1 VGWFSSKVT
10 YTGDISI
17 SHLIDTLPENPIK
30 AAVREAIQ
38 SNYEIV
44 DAVTSAR
51 SSTMAVKVK
60 AYYDFVKADP
70 NLDLPV
76 SNFPSQLGD
85 ALPFITIKENRNNV
99 LFSGMTDKITASEKA
114 LRKLDLSLSGLTSA
128 INSGGGTVDDVNVM
142 FGANVWSNT
151 AGTAE
156 YFFRLFKKLYDP
168 IYDQQ
173 WWMGFSAV
181 KGTDAF
187 AAAAAAIQA
196 RKALDAAIASGAATT
211 TIDSLSA
218 DLVAKENILAAIL
231 KSTEPKKTSWN
242 SSNSPLTG
250 GIKTYSVS
258 NAGEYTQTFSYLT
271 VTKKITSGV
280 IGPLGHY
287 VKSLRVYNDTS
298 FNDIKNLITLDGT
311 LQHNFDSVAVSRQI
325 SSTFYETYTIYGMGI
340 RNQVRFDDGSY
351 RFIYHSVSG
360 GLHGTFVVPLFSGIS
375 AEMNDFVEE
384 QFLSDSLIMFVQTV
398 SSTKTEW
405 YESTAFKWIVSIVII
420 IVVTVV
426 TWGSGTTQ
434 AILLTQGFMAAVQAT
449 ALTLISYAIGG
460 IALSYIIKGVIAI
473 LTPLIGAKA
482 ATVLTMVAV
491 IAITLYTGYG
501 DVNFADLPWAEI
513 LLKTGASVI
522 NVVQSVVQLE
532 NAEELL
538 KLTSEKTAFSSYS
551 DLVTKELNRGMDL
564 LDTSIDNLLYSTMN
578 SVLIVRETPDDFYNR
593 TIHQGNV
600 GILGIDAVSNYTS
613 NKLVLPKELPS
624 QLMA

>member
-1 VGWFSSKVT
+1 VGWFDAEVT

-17 SHLIDTLPENPIK
+17 AHLIEKLPENPIK

-44 DAVTSAR
+44 DAVTAAR

-60 AYYDFVKADP
+60 AYYDFVIADP
-70 NLDLPV
+70 ALDLPV
-76 SNFPSQLGD
+76 SNFPLQLGD
-85 ALPFITIKENRNNV
+85 ALPFITIKENRNN
-99 LFSGMTDKITASEKA
+99 LLDSGMTAKIEASEKA
-114 LRKLDLSLSGLTSA
+114 LRKLNLSLSGLTTA
-128 INSGGGTVDDVNVM
+128 INSGGGTVDDVHVM

-156 YFFRLFKKLYDP
+156 YFFRLFNKLYDP

-187 AAAAAAIQA
+187 VAAAAAIQA
-196 RKALDAAIASGAATT
+196 RKAVDAAIASGAATT

-231 KSTEPKKTSWN
+231 LSTEPNVTSWN
-242 SSNSPLTG
+242 SSNSPLTEG
-250 GIKTYSVS
+250 TKTYYVS

-280 IGPLGHY
+280 IGPVGHY

-325 SSTFYETYTIYGMGI
+325 SSTFYETYTIYGMAI

-351 RFIYHSVSG
+351 KFVYHSVST
-360 GLHGTFVVPLFSGIS
+360 GLHGTFVVPLFAGIS

-384 QFLSDSLIMFVQTV
+384 KFLSDSLILFVQTV
-398 SSTKTEW
+398 SETKTEW
-405 YESTAFKWIVSIVII
+405 YESTAFKWIVAIVII
-420 IVVTVV
+420 IGVTIL

-449 ALTLISYAIGG
+449 ALTLISYVIGG
-460 IALSYIIKGVIAI
+460 IALSYVIKGIIAI
-473 LTPLIGAKA
+473 LTPLIGVKA
-482 ATVLTMVAV
+482 ATAITMVAV

-522 NVVQSVVQLE
+522 DVVQSVVQLE

>member
-1 VGWFSSKVT
+1 MGWFSAEIT

-17 SHLIDTLPENPIK
+17 SHLIDKLPENPIK

-38 SNYEIV
+38 NNYEIV
-44 DAVTSAR
+44 DVVTSAR

-70 NLDLPV
+70 ALDLPG

-85 ALPFITIKENRNNV
+85 ALPFISIKENRNNV
-99 LFSGMTDKITASEKA
+99 LGSGMTAKIKASKTALS
-114 LRKLDLSLSGLTSA
+114 KLNLSLAGLTNA
-128 INSGGGTVDDVNVM
+128 VNSGGGTVDDVHVM

-156 YFFRLFKKLYDP
+156 YFFRLFNKLYDP

-187 AAAAAAIQA
+187 DAAAAAIAA
-196 RKALDAAIASGAATT
+196 RKAVDAAIASGAATT
-211 TIDSLSA
+211 IIDSLSA
-218 DLVAKENILAAIL
+218 DLVAKEDFLAAVL

-250 GIKTYSVS
+250 GIKTFYVTNNS
-258 NAGEYTQTFSYLT
+258 EYTQTFSYLT

-280 IGPLGHY
+280 IGPVGHY

-298 FNDIKNLITLDGT
+298 FNDIKDLITLDGT
-311 LQHNFDSVAVSRQI
+311 LQHNFNSVAVSRQI
-325 SSTFYETYTIYGMGI
+325 SSTFYETYTIYGMST
-340 RNQVRFDDGSY
+340 RNQVRLGDGSY
-351 RFIYHSVSG
+351 KFVYHTVSS
-360 GLHGTFVVPLFSGIS
+360 GLHGTFVVPLFAGIS

-384 QFLSDSLIMFVQTV
+384 QFLSDSLILFIQTV
-398 SSTKTEW
+398 SETKREW
-405 YESTAFKWIVSIVII
+405 YESAAFKWLVAIVII
-420 IVVTVV
+420 IVVTVL
-426 TWGSGTTQ
+426 TWGSATTQ

-449 ALTLISYAIGG
+449 ALTLLSYAIGG

-473 LTPLIGAKA
+473 LTPLIGVKA
-482 ATVLTMVAV
+482 ATVLTMVTA
-491 IAITLYTGYG
+491 IAIALYTGYG

-538 KLTSEKTAFSSYS
+538 KLTGEIKEFSFYS
-551 DLVTKELNRGMDL
+551 GLVTKELNKGMDL

-578 SVLIVRETPDDFYNR
+578 SVLFVKETPDDFYNR

-600 GILGIDAVSNYTS
+600 GILGIDAVSSYTN

>member
-1 VGWFSSKVT
+1 MGWFSAKVT

-17 SHLIDTLPENPIK
+17 SHLIEKLPENPIK

-38 SNYEIV
+38 NNYEIV
-44 DAVTSAR
+44 DVVTSAR

-60 AYYDFVKADP
+60 AFYDFVKADP
-70 NLDLPV
+70 ALDLPV
-76 SNFPSQLGD
+76 SNFPLQLGD

-99 LFSGMTDKITASEKA
+99 LDSGMTAKIAASEKA
-114 LRKLDLSLSGLTSA
+114 LIKLNLSLSGLTNA
-128 INSGGGTVDDVNVM
+128 INSGGGTVDDVHVM
-142 FGANVWSNT
+142 FGANVWSDT

-156 YFFRLFKKLYDP
+156 YFFRLFDKLYDP

-196 RKALDAAIASGAATT
+196 RKAVDAAIASGAAAA
-211 TIDSLSA
+211 TINSLSS
-218 DLVAKENILAAIL
+218 DLAAKEDFLAVTL
-231 KSTEPKKTSWN
+231 KSTEPKVTSWN
-242 SSNSPLTG
+242 SSNSPLTE
-250 GIKTYSVS
+250 GIKTYYVN

-271 VTKKITSGV
+271 VTRKITSGV
-280 IGPLGHY
+280 IGPVGHY
-287 VKSLRVYNDTS
+287 VKTLRVYNDTS

-311 LQHNFDSVAVSRQI
+311 LQHSFDSVAVSRQI
-325 SSTFYETYTIYGMGI
+325 TSTVHETYTIYGMSI
-340 RNQVRFDDGSY
+340 RNQVRFDNGSY
-351 RFIYHSVSG
+351 KFVYHSVSS
-360 GLHGTFVVPLFSGIS
+360 GLHGTFVVPLFAGIS

-384 QFLSDSLIMFVQTV
+384 QFLSDSLILFVQTV
-398 SSTKTEW
+398 SQTKTEW
-405 YESTAFKWIVSIVII
+405 YESTAFKWIVAIVII
-420 IVVTVV
+420 IGVTIL

-449 ALTLISYAIGG
+449 ALTLLSYAIGG
-460 IALSYIIKGVIAI
+460 IALSYIIKGIVAI

-482 ATVLTMVAV
+482 ATVITMVAV

-522 NVVQSVVQLE
+522 NVVQTVVQLE

-538 KLTSEKTAFSSYS
+538 KLTGEIKEFSFYS
-551 DLVTKELNRGMDL
+551 GLSTKELNKGMDL

-578 SVLIVRETPDDFYNR
+578 SVLFVKETPDDFYNR

-600 GILGIDAVSNYTS
+600 GILGIEAVSSYTS

-624 QLMA
+624 QFMA